1 MRALIFTTFGEY
13 HGKVPGAPGIRENQ
27 LSFKCN
33 WNPLLW
39 VTFLLRFS
47 IFLRFCL
54 YLSIEAEFD
63 MGFVSS
69 NESTF
74 LSFVFC
80 ICIGLYFLH
89 VGLFSVRI
97 CICIFCICIGL
108 YFLHHS
114 FVLSVRWD
122 LWEPVP
128 DRDTHRTPGI
138 SVSAT
143 IVLSWSTLQSIVGFC
158 FSRFLGVCRLKNSLL
173 VDISVGNVYF
183 LRMNTA
189 LLLSWQLGCF

>member
-1 MRALIFTTFGEY
+1 MIELYSYRFDRMRALIFTTFGEY

-89 VGLFSVRI
+89 VGLFSFRI
-97 CICIFCICIGL
+97 CISIFCISCIVRLFYQCGGICGSQFQTETHTGL
-108 YFLHHS
+108 RAFPSQLQ
-114 FVLSVRWD
+114 LC
-122 LWEPVP
+122 
-128 DRDTHRTPGI
+128 
-138 SVSAT
+138 SAD
-143 IVLSWSTLQSIVGFC
+143 QHC
-158 FSRFLGVCRLKNSLL
+158 N
-173 VDISVGNVYF
+173 
-183 LRMNTA
+183 
-189 LLLSWQLGCF
+189 LLLAFAFQDFWVCVVS